1 MDTQLT
7 NVNPG
12 TRSFQPQVPLSAP
25 ICSMFVLTATLRGAA
40 AAPSMSQQPER
51 HQIHTS
57 KCESP
62 FSYKY
67 RVVCTEAS
75 RQPVVFSFPLEGLDK
90 GLIPMLEPKKMCSL
104 ERLLTSSIKARKRTT
119 IQIQNLQVQHF
130 EHIHTDRETGG
141 QLVAT
146 VKKKKRK
153 LHPRS
158 QMCPLMQQNPPTP
171 FRLEN
176 FRTRTEAKKQ
186 NRSVYSTSI
195 TATG

>member
-146 VKKKKRK
+146 VKKKKTQIASTFTNVPSHATKSPHPLPSRK
-153 LHPRS
+153 FPY
-158 QMCPLMQQNPPTP
+158 T
-171 FRLEN
+171 
-176 FRTRTEAKKQ
+176 
-186 NRSVYSTSI
+186 NRSKKTK
-195 TATG
+195 